1 MAAIQRPAL
10 PFPRPFSKPAPAR
23 VLLVAACGLLILA
36 AGFQVNRYSR
46 VTTTGYELNDLN
58 RVRAQMQA
66 ENHEIEA
73 EVAQLSSLA
82 RVDWEARTRLQM
94 VPATKT
100 LYIEVNHPVP
110 VDQAIPTRFLPAESP
125 DLFTE
130 QEPLWRRLL
139 RLLPF

>member
-10 PFPRPFSKPAPAR
+10 PFPRPSFHAR
-23 VLLVAACGLLILA
+23 PGRVALLAACGLLILA

-46 VTTTGYELNDLN
+46 VTTTGYELNDLQ

-66 ENHEIEA
+66 QNHELEA
-73 EVAQLSSLA
+73 EVAALSSLA

-110 VDQAIPTRFLPAESP
+110 EKQAIPTRFLPATSP
-125 DLFTE
+125 DIFTE
-130 QEPLWRRLL
+130 EEPLWRRLL